1 MENKGITYQSNGK
14 LLNFNKPMVMAIINL
29 TPDSFYDGGKFD
41 GLSSILKDAEEK
53 LEQGAAILDLG
64 AASARPNSEPIS
76 ETEEWMRLE
85 PVLAALRKQFPNT
98 FISIDTYRSNIAQK
112 SIELGAEMINDIS
125 GGELD
130 SAMFSVISKN
140 NTPYILMHMQGTP
153 KTMQE
158 HPSYENVVVEV
169 KSFFENKI
177 NELKELGH
185 TQLILDP
192 GFGFGKTLEHNY
204 QLLKHFDYF
213 TTLGFP
219 VLAGLSRKSMINKV
233 IGTSP
238 VSALNGTTSLNTIAL
253 LNGASILRVHDV
265 QEAMQALALVEFYK
279 TSV

>member
-29 TPDSFYDGGKFD
+29 TPDSFYDGGKFN

-204 QLLKHFDYF
+204 QLLKHFDYL

-219 VLAGLSRKSMINKV
+219 LLAGLSRKSMINKV

-265 QEAMQALALVEFYK
+265 QEAMQAMALVEFYK